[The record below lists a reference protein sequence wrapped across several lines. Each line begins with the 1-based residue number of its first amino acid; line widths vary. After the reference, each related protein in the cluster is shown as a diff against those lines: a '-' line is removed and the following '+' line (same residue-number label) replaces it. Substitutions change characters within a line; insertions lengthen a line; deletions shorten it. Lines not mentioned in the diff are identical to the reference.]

1 MSCLNY
7 SYILNAM
14 LCFANFFLFAAK
26 YAVTHFY
33 DVFFIDMD
41 YESHSFKKLVLRS
54 ILIH

>member
-1 MSCLNY
+1 MSCFDY